1 MRISSIHN
9 VAIDNPFSNLVPN
22 FTIFGAQ
29 FTSWWQKLFVG
40 LWAAAIIIAGAYL
53 LLSILQ
59 IRKATNNNVPGQAD
73 EAKTHAV
80 WAGSSL
86 GGLVGFGAIMA
97 AVFAVFS

>member
-1 MRISSIHN
+1 MT
-9 VAIDNPFSNLVPN
+9 NPFANLVPN
-22 FTIFGAQ
+22 FSIFGAQ

-53 LLSILQ
+53 LLSVVQ
-59 IRKATNNNVPGQAD
+59 MRRATSGNVPGRAC

-80 WAGSSL
+80 LAGSAL
-86 GGLVGFGAIMA
+86 GGLIGFGGILL

>member
-1 MRISSIHN
+1 MHASS
-9 VAIDNPFSNLVPN
+9 VQYLAFANPFANLVPN

-29 FTSWWQKLFVG
+29 FTTWWQKLFVG
-40 LWAAAIIIAGAYL
+40 LWAVLILVAGAYL

-80 WAGSSL
+80 WAGGAL
-86 GGLVGFGAIMA
+86 GGLIGFAAIMSA
-97 AVFAVFS
+97 AFAVFS